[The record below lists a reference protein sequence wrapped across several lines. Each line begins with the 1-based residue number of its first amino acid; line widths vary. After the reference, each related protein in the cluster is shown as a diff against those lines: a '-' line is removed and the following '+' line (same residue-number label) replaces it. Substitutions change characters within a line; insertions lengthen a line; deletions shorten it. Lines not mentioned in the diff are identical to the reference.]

1 MKLSVLANLYG
12 GKTLDEALKIISG
25 LGVHT
30 VEIGAGGYPG
40 KAHCNP
46 AELLAD
52 EAKFNE
58 YVNTFKKYDEETEAR
73 VSHPAEASA
82 PAAVQ
87 SVGSGSVLRA
97 DNSEKDSSIKFRVM
111 KPKSFEDVSLIADQL
126 IAGCTVVFNAEL
138 LDMET
143 RQKMLLFLNGV
154 TYTTDGDISHVS
166 QNTYII
172 TPHDVDVS
180 DEG

>member
-1 MKLSVLANLYG
+1 MWRK
-12 GKTLDEALKIISG
+12 
-25 LGVHT
+25 
-30 VEIGAGGYPG
+30 
-40 KAHCNP
+40 
-46 AELLAD
+46 LAD
-52 EAKFNE
+52 KINGKIREDE
-58 YVNTFKKYDEETEAR
+58 EEITFKKYDEEAEAR
-73 VSHPAEASA
+73 VSHPTENAAPASA
-82 PAAVQ
+82 Q

-111 KPKSFEDVSLIADQL
+111 KPKSFDDVALIADQL

-154 TYTTDGDISHVS
+154 TYTTDGDIRPAS